1 MHLKKIGMDLMICK
15 VVSTAE
21 TAALINQIAMALK
34 GGGILINEQFC
45 HGTLYYHQS
54 G

>member
-21 TAALINQIAMALK
+21 TAAFDKLDRNGAERRRNIN
-34 GGGILINEQFC
+34 
-45 HGTLYYHQS
+45 
-54 G
+54 